1 MENPNDLALK
11 AQAELLRQS
20 LTEATQSVFEAHGIL
35 VENVEKTKIPE
46 PIFVDHF
53 LPFFS
58 GKHIDPKENRLSE
71 WIAIAGSPMASVD
84 VVDQNNNTV
93 VTVPPVMNSDVISV
107 TSSKMKPI
115 STTFLQYDL
124 EKTIS
129 PTGSS
134 IALHN
139 ALTERA
145 SGVIS
150 ADTATQ
156 NSVKEAWDNVFKHY
170 GVIKSND
177 TKSSAAST
185 SALDED
191 LSFG

>member
-1 MENPNDLALK
+1 MENPNDLAYK

-20 LTEATQSVFEAHGIL
+20 LTEATQSVFEAHSIL
-35 VENVEKTKIPE
+35 VENVEKTKVPE

-58 GKHIDPKENRLSE
+58 GEHVDPRENRLSE

-93 VTVPPVMNSDVISV
+93 VTIPPVMNSDVISV

-115 STTFLQYDL
+115 STTFMQYDL

-139 ALTERA
+139 SLVERA

-150 ADTATQ
+150 ADSVTQ
-156 NSVKEAWDNVFKHY
+156 NTVKEAWDNVFRHY

-177 TKSSAAST
+177 NTSSVASN
-185 SALDED
+185 SALDND

>member
-1 MENPNDLALK
+1 MENPNDLAYK

-58 GKHIDPKENRLSE
+58 GEHVDPRENRLSE

-93 VTVPPVMNSDVISV
+93 VTIPPVMNSDVISV

-115 STTFLQYDL
+115 STTFMQYDL

-134 IALHN
+134 ITLHN
-139 ALTERA
+139 SLVERA

-150 ADTATQ
+150 ADSVTQ
-156 NSVKEAWDNVFKHY
+156 NTVKEAWDNVFKHY

-177 TKSSAAST
+177 NTSSAASN
-185 SALDED
+185 SALDND